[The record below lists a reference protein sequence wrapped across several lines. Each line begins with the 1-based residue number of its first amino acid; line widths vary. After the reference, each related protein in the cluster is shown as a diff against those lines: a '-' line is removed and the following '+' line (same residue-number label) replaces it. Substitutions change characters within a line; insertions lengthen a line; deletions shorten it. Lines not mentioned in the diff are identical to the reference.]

1 LSPEH
6 KRLLWRSRRGMKEL
20 DVLLERF
27 VRERYVA
34 ASESQKCAFAQL
46 LELPDPVMA
55 DYLLGHAIPPEA
67 SWREL
72 TRLITAPGL

>member
-1 LSPEH
+1 LNELH

-27 VRERYVA
+27 VRERYICA
-34 ASESQKCAFAQL
+34 TESQKCAFAQL

-67 SWREL
+67 PLREL
-72 TRLITAPGL
+72 TRLITAPRL